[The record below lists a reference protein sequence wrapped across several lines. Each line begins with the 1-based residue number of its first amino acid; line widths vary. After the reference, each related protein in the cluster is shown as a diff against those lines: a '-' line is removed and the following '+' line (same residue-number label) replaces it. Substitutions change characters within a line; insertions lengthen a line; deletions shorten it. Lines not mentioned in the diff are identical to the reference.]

1 MRTMNSTIGS
11 LCVVC
16 MSLLG
21 TMNML
26 VTMAQHVWRKDTR
39 SEQTKLIKLINS
51 IAAIQVFV
59 YVVKCITYHVCVLT
73 IN

>member
-1 MRTMNSTIGS
+1 
-11 LCVVC
+11 
-16 MSLLG
+16 
-21 TMNML
+21 MNML

-59 YVVKCITYHVCVLT
+59 HVVKCITYHVCVLT